1 MLRTVKAKVIA
12 SLLSA
17 SIIGLSGITYYLST
31 TLHKLSN
38 QTTKQSLSMLSES
51 IFQTMTTSMMLGDP
65 AIVEDT
71 FKSARSIEGIEYL
84 DIVKSQAVLEVYAKD
99 EKFTDDAVIRDVLE
113 NKNTKVIEKNENDHH
128 TIRMVRA
135 MVAEKKCLSCH
146 YNAKEGYVLGAMDL
160 IISLDK
166 NDADIESTKFAL
178 LITLIIVS
186 IIFTVIAS
194 IFFAKEIFTPLQNL
208 KERISEL
215 VSGDKDLTKR
225 LEHKNG
231 NEFGDTANEVN
242 KFIAMIQETINE
254 IKTLSAKNS
263 EIASEIETSSHV
275 IRKSTEEEQEIVSKT
290 TLEGQNIKE
299 LLIQSIEVAKE
310 TQQNVQEANKELDNA
325 KDSLNI
331 LSSEVSGFVEIE
343 HELSNELGDLKND
356 ADQVKEVLNIIRDI
370 ADQTNLLA
378 LNAAIEA
385 ARAGEHGRGF
395 AVVADEVRK
404 LAERTQNGLTQ
415 IDMSVSTIVQ
425 SINDVGDKMNH
436 NAKNIENLAD
446 ISNDVQNK
454 INTTSTALSI
464 SNDVANTSMQE
475 SIHISDAIQAII
487 DNIDKINTLSS
498 ANNTSALNIEA
509 DLQKLVQIAKA
520 LQNTIE
526 KFKS

>member
-1 MLRTVKAKVIA
+1 MLKTVKAKVIV

-31 TLHKLSN
+31 TLHNLSN
-38 QTTKQSLSMLSES
+38 KTTMQSLSMLSES

-71 FKSARSIEGIEYL
+71 FKSARAIDGIEYL
-84 DIVKSQAVLEVYAKD
+84 DIVKSKAVLEIYGNG
-99 EKFTDDAVIRDVLE
+99 EEFTTDTVIRDVLE
-113 NKNTKVIEKNENDHH
+113 NKSTKIIEKDEKDHH
-128 TIRMVRA
+128 TIRMVRS

-160 IISLDK
+160 VISLDK
-166 NDADIESTKFAL
+166 NDADIESTKLAL

-194 IFFAKEIFTPLQNL
+194 LFFAKEIFTPLDNL
-208 KERISEL
+208 KDRISEL

-231 NEFGDTANEVN
+231 NEFGETANEVN

-254 IKTLSAKNS
+254 IKTLGAQNTD
-263 EIASEIETSSHV
+263 IASEIETSSHV
-275 IRKSTEEEQEIVSKT
+275 IRKSTEQEQEIVSKT

-331 LSSEVSGFVEIE
+331 LSSEVSSFVEIE
-343 HELSNELGDLKND
+343 HELSNELGDLKSD

-404 LAERTQNGLTQ
+404 LAERTQGGLTQ

-446 ISNDVQNK
+446 ISHDVQNK

-487 DNIDKINTLSS
+487 DNIDKVNTLST

-520 LQNTIE
+520 LQATIE